1 MWTLSV
7 ARKLTKIVAVATDPI
22 LSLERNMTRLR
33 SFSTSQVNG
42 AAHNFL
48 GGFRRAF
55 EQFSQY
61 STRYEV
67 PNVSHL
73 WIPVPLKNKNQ
84 GLVQKRNL
92 ASRGVKTDDED
103 WPTKFHF
110 LRELSLFDDYH
121 CIDQLGRNKP
131 SRRRTI
137 SFRSSWTSVERCY
150 TVMQC
155 KLFAETTIFFSLAIW
170 DTGVQ
175 RLPERH
181 CSTSVERLGWR
192 PRIGF

>member
-33 SFSTSQVNG
+33 SFSTSQVNA
-42 AAHNFL
+42 AAHNFF

-55 EQFSQY
+55 EQFS
-61 STRYEV
+61 TV
-67 PNVSHL
+67 PGTNIPQVSHVSHL
-73 WIPVPLKNKNQ
+73 RIPVPLNQ

-121 CIDQLGRNKP
+121 WIDQLGRNKP

-137 SFRSSWTSVERCY
+137 SFRLS
-150 TVMQC
+150 
-155 KLFAETTIFFSLAIW
+155 
-170 DTGVQ
+170 
-175 RLPERH
+175 
-181 CSTSVERLGWR
+181 
-192 PRIGF
+192 